1 MPALRPSPEWA
12 HAGVCEW
19 LPEGCGKRAS
29 ARENAERRVRSK
41 TTWIA
46 TKRAFCSSG
55 RRWGGCFFSEGI
67 QKFLF
72 PGALVGGVEIIFGIL
87 VLLGWYAGWAAIP
100 LLRVVRAFSLM
111 Q

>member
-1 MPALRPSPEWA
+1 MRETRF
-12 HAGVCEW
+12 C
-19 LPEGCGKRAS
+19 
-29 ARENAERRVRSK
+29 ARECREA
-41 TTWIA
+41 
-46 TKRAFCSSG
+46 RAIKG
-55 RRWGGCFFSEGI
+55 RMDRYEESILLIRALVGWVFLSEGI

>member
-1 MPALRPSPEWA
+1 MRATRF
-12 HAGVCEW
+12 
-19 LPEGCGKRAS
+19 CGRECREARAIKDHMDRYEES
-29 ARENAERRVRSK
+29 
-41 TTWIA
+41 ILLI
-46 TKRAFCSSG
+46 RAQVGWVFL
-55 RRWGGCFFSEGI
+55 SEGI

>member
-1 MPALRPSPEWA
+1 MRETRF
-12 HAGVCEW
+12 C
-19 LPEGCGKRAS
+19 
-29 ARENAERRVRSK
+29 ARECREVRAIKGRMDRYEES
-41 TTWIA
+41 ILLI
-46 TKRAFCSSG
+46 RALVGWVFL
-55 RRWGGCFFSEGI
+55 SEGI

-87 VLLGWYAGWAAIP
+87 VLPGWYAGWAAIP

>member
-1 MPALRPSPEWA
+1 MDRYEESIL
-12 HAGVCEW
+12 
-19 LPEGCGKRAS
+19 LIRAQ
-29 ARENAERRVRSK
+29 VG
-41 TTWIA
+41 WV
-46 TKRAFCSSG
+46 FL
-55 RRWGGCFFSEGI
+55 SEGI

-100 LLRVVRAFSLM
+100 QLRVVRAFSLM

>member
-1 MPALRPSPEWA
+1 MDRYEESILLIRALVGW
-12 HAGVCEW
+12 VF
-19 LPEGCGKRAS
+19 L
-29 ARENAERRVRSK
+29 
-41 TTWIA
+41 
-46 TKRAFCSSG
+46 
-55 RRWGGCFFSEGI
+55 SEGI

-100 LLRVVRAFSLM
+100 QLRVVRAFSLM

>member
-1 MPALRPSPEWA
+1 MDRYEESIL
-12 HAGVCEW
+12 
-19 LPEGCGKRAS
+19 LIRAQ
-29 ARENAERRVRSK
+29 VG
-41 TTWIA
+41 WV
-46 TKRAFCSSG
+46 FL
-55 RRWGGCFFSEGI
+55 SEGI